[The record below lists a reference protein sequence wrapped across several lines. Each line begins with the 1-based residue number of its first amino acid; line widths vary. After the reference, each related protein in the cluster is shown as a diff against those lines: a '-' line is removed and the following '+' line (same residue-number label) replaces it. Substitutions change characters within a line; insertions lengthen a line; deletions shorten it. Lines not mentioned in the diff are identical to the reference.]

1 MNFFIIENII
11 IILFN
16 FYCRRYLSI
25 SNMQSDHKKI
35 TFTWSHN
42 NWKTNM
48 FNEKIYDDMLERAN
62 KLWNRSCQYI
72 DKEDILDFQIERCMC
87 DCFPEYNGCR
97 YCKGNDISIIIGSID
112 NKDVCCATVHFDND
126 IVYVDRIFFNGYR
139 ILLMADIIRQM
150 YKDNP
155 YKKNSKIKKINLYSN
170 LILDKN
176 TDTDIDW
183 TDTNWITKFKFVK
196 CKGYEEF
203 YKTIKINNNKK
214 DNPDS
219 KMNPKTKQEKKK
231 EKRARRKERRKKER
245 RKQIIK

>member
-1 MNFFIIENII
+1 
-11 IILFN
+11 
-16 FYCRRYLSI
+16 
-25 SNMQSDHKKI
+25 MQSDRKKI

-48 FNEKIYDDMLERAN
+48 FNEKIYDDMLERAIY
-62 KLWNRSCQYI
+62 LWDRSCQYI

-112 NKDVCCATVHFDND
+112 NKDVCCGTVHFGND
-126 IVYVDRIFFNGYR
+126 IAFIDRIFCNGYR
-139 ILLMADIIRQM
+139 TLLMAEIIRQM

-155 YKKNSKIKKINLYSN
+155 YEKNKIKEINLHDDS
-170 LILDKN
+170 ILDKN

-196 CKGYEEF
+196 FEENKEF
-203 YKTIKINNNKK
+203 YKTIKINNKKK
-214 DNPDS
+214 DNPNS
-219 KMNPKTKQEKKK
+219 KMNPKTKQQKKK
-231 EKRARRKERRKKER
+231 EKKTRRKERRKKER
-245 RKQIIK
+245 RKNY